1 VLGPAQLA
9 VLSALGAAAVAV
21 PVAAW
26 RRRAR
31 PLGWPRRRTKGL
43 PVPDKFFRS
52 VLQGEP
58 RELPKIDTS
67 VAHIARVYDY
77 WLGGKDNFAVD
88 REVGQRALEA
98 HPETVLSVQANRRF
112 LARAVRHLAA
122 VEGVRQFLD
131 VGTGLPSANNTHE
144 VAQAVA
150 PDARVLYVDNDPI
163 VLAHARALLTS
174 SPEGETAYLD
184 ADIKDTPEILA
195 GAAQVLDLSQPVGVM
210 LVAVLHMLRDADDP
224 QAVVDRLMAAVPAGS
239 FLVISHL
246 ASDVQQEAMAE
257 MGRRLNESMTQQ
269 FAMRSRAQVTAF
281 FDGLTL
287 LDPGVV
293 LTHQWRPGSAAEA
306 ATPGVLWAGVARK
319 D

>member
-1 VLGPAQLA
+1 MIA
-9 VLSALGAAAVAV
+9 ALPDERCA
-21 PVAAW
+21 
-26 RRRAR
+26 
-31 PLGWPRRRTKGL
+31 

-52 VLQGEP
+52 AVPSDAG
-58 RELPKIDTS
+58 ELPNIDTS

-88 REVGQRALEA
+88 REVGDKVLAI
-98 HPETVLSVQANRRF
+98 HPETVLSVQANRKF
-112 LARAVRHLAA
+112 LARSVRYLAA
-122 VEGVRQFLD
+122 TESIRQFLD

-144 VAQAVA
+144 VAQAA
-150 PDARVLYVDNDPI
+150 IPEARVVYVDNDPI

-174 SPEGETAYLD
+174 TPEGATGYLD
-184 ADIKDTPEILA
+184 ADIKDTDAILS
-195 GAAQVLDLSQPVGVM
+195 GAARLLDFSQPVGVM
-210 LVAVLHMLRDADDP
+210 LVAVLHMLSDAERP
-224 QAVVDRLMAAVPAGS
+224 QAIVDRLMSVVPAGS

-246 ASDVQQEAMAE
+246 ASDIEQETMAE

-269 FAMRSRAQVTAF
+269 FTMRTRAQVTAF

-293 LTHQWRPGSAAEA
+293 RTHEWRPDSAADA
-306 ATPGVLWAGVARK
+306 KTPGVLWAGVARK